1 MRLPA
6 VDDYLGKTVHI
17 QALRK
22 PAETVSPG
30 VRHVIQLAGIAWKI
44 TEIDKSRNR
53 VTVHSEGNWTV
64 SYCRLDTFMRYVR
77 AGDIVI
83 E

>member
-30 VRHVIQLAGIAWKI
+30 VRHAIQLAGITWKI
-44 TEIDKSRNR
+44 TEIDIRGNR
-53 VTVHSEGNWTV
+53 VTVHSVDNWTM
-64 SYCRLDTFMRYVR
+64 SHCRLDLFMRYVR